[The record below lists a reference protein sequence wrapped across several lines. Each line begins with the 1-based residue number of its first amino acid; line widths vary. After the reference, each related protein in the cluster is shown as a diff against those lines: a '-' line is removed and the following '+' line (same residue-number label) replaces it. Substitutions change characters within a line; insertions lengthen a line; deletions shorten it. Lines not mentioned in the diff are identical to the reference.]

1 MRTYFAIAILCAS
14 SMLAHADQL
23 DDVLARNLAARGGAD
38 KLRAI
43 KSLRA
48 TGKVTLGGGNFS
60 LNADFGQVIDRPNRV
75 RTEIT
80 IQGLTQISA
89 SDGNDAWTVSPFQR
103 PPRCG
108 ARLGRRQASARARC
122 RARRPAR
129 RLA

>member
-43 KSLRA
+43 KALRA
-48 TGKVTLGGGNFS
+48 TGKATPGGGHFPVDAAFS
-60 LNADFGQVIDRPNRV
+60 QVIDRPNRG

-89 SDGNDAWTVSPFQR
+89 SDGNDAWTVS
-103 PPRCG
+103 
-108 ARLGRRQASARARC
+108 
-122 RARRPAR
+122 
-129 RLA
+129 